1 MLGMMTANKN
11 GHDSRSSPSE
21 LLPRMIDDA
30 EVDVILRAFLL
41 PLIEA
46 LPADE
51 SEIIRRAE
59 ISGESPETIGHALG
73 LSRQAVA
80 ARLRR
85 GRQSLHQLIMIALK
99 SPDIT

>member
-1 MLGMMTANKN
+1 MTVNKS
-11 GHDSRSSPSE
+11 GHDSRSSSSE
-21 LLPRMIDDA
+21 LLPRTINDA
-30 EVDVILRAFLL
+30 EVDIILRAFLS

-59 ISGESPETIGHALG
+59 ILGESPEAIGQALD

-85 GRQSLHQLIMIALK
+85 GRQSLRQLITIALK
-99 SPDIT
+99 SPDVA

>member
-1 MLGMMTANKN
+1 MLGIMMPNKN
-11 GHDSRSSPSE
+11 GYDSRSSTIES
-21 LLPRMIDDA
+21 LSRMIDDA
-30 EVDVILRAFLL
+30 EGDIILRAFLS

-59 ISGESPETIGHALG
+59 ILGESPEAIGQALG
-73 LSRQAVA
+73 LSRQAIA

-85 GRQSLHQLIMIALK
+85 GRQSLRQLIMVALK
-99 SPDIT
+99 PDIM